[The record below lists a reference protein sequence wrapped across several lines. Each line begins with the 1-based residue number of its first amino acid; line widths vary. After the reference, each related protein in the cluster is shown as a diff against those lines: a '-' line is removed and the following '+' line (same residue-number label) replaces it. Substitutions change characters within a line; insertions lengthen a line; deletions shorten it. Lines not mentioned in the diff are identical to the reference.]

1 METKLYLTLYEW
13 RTGERQHL
21 DFTANTF
28 LIKAEIE
35 LPVIR
40 GLPLW
45 SRVWRWC
52 VPQCWG
58 RS

>member
-21 DFTANTF
+21 DFTANV
-28 LIKAEIE
+28 LDKAEIG